1 LSQKCTMNIFK
12 RTNENI
18 KMGEHIYYLQ
28 KKIKILTWKGND
40 LETSKVHSILFFL

>member
-1 LSQKCTMNIFK
+1 MNIFK

-28 KKIKILTWKGND
+28 KKNKNSD
-40 LETSKVHSILFFL
+40 LKRKRSRNF